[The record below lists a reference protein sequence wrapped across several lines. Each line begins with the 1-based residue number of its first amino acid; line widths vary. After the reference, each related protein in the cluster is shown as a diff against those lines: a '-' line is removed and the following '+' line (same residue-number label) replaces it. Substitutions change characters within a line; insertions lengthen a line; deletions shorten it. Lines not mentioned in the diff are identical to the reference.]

1 MVTKYSIIAPR
12 FNNKNMTMTNV
23 KIYHNSRCS
32 KSRQTLALLEEH
44 NCNIEIV
51 EYLKTPVSAVE
62 LEEILTKLNV
72 APREMMR
79 VKEAEYKEQGLNND
93 TLSTAD
99 LIQAMI
105 TTPKLIERPI
115 VLANNKAVIGR
126 PPENVLTII

>member
-1 MVTKYSIIAPR
+1 
-12 FNNKNMTMTNV
+12 MTNV

-72 APREMMR
+72 APREVMR

-105 TTPKLIERPI
+105 ATPKLIERPI